1 MIHLTGEGLAEEKK
15 KKGDS
20 TPPRANGAVCTDPP
34 GEIERDDTGAD
45 KGGGGGGGGADDEE
59 DKSGSQ
65 VNLVEPEPETSMGKY
80 LKNLHKTN
88 PDSVLNELPTCCI
101 TLPDA
106 IYRSLFK

>member
-1 MIHLTGEGLAEEKK
+1 MIHLTVEGLAEEKK

>member
-1 MIHLTGEGLAEEKK
+1 MRKQVVNIPSFVVRL
-15 KKGDS
+15 DS
-20 TPPRANGAVCTDPP
+20 QKHIDFSLRSPY
-34 GEIERDDTGAD
+34 
-45 KGGGGGGGGADDEE
+45 GGGRPGRVKRKNAKKAQGGAGGADDEE